1 VSGLLVL
8 GALLVLLVA
17 AWAVALGT
25 RASEL
30 DRADSRLASEVRA
43 AAAGFSGLVGVADAR
58 AGSLAASPALQRA
71 VLRRDRAAV
80 RRLVGGRTDIAV
92 YAGTKLLA
100 GHVPA
105 AAVTRTVRV
114 VARSKSI
121 GRVVAVIP
129 VDSTLLA
136 RLGRAGDVAP
146 PDRLWVRIGSEAR
159 AAPLGK
165 AFDLVQGRKYRVFAA
180 RLVDAPQPVVL
191 EAATPRSSIGQGAGT
206 RTFWLILATLASLAT
221 LAVAIR
227 GLYVLIGRPRSR
239 PRRRDVRQ
247 VVALLGDA
255 LAYTHEPDRLLPVIL
270 HAAMEATGAVAGVAI
285 QGGQE
290 VAREGSFER
299 TGPPLRLD
307 LASAEVAGEDLALIL
322 HPVPTGF
329 DDRTIALGHSLVA
342 QAAVALDNARLHG
355 IVKRQ
360 AVTDEL
366 TGLANRRSFRE
377 SLDTELLRA
386 ERFGNGLALIVA
398 DLDDFKDVNDR
409 FGHQA
414 GDEVLRAFAEV
425 LSGRIRGID
434 QAARLGGEE
443 FAILLPE
450 TDALG
455 AAALAENLRVALAGL
470 AVTVGEHDV
479 HITAS
484 FGVAAFP
491 ESHSADELMTAADL
505 ALYSAKRRGKDRVV
519 TVDPETQ

>member
-8 GALLVLLVA
+8 GALLALLVA
-17 AWAVALGT
+17 AWAAAFGAGAT
-25 RASEL
+25 DL
-30 DRADSRLASEVRA
+30 DRADARLASEVRA
-43 AAAGFSGLVGVADAR
+43 ASAGFSGLVGAADAR

-71 VLRRDRAAV
+71 VQRQDRSAIT
-80 RRLVGGRTDIAV
+80 RLLHGRTDIAV
-92 YAGTKLLA
+92 YGGSKLLA
-100 GHVPA
+100 GSIPPG
-105 AAVTRTVRV
+105 AVTRTVRV
-114 VARSKSI
+114 VSRSKSI

-129 VDSTLLA
+129 VDDPLLR
-136 RLGRAGDVAP
+136 RLALAAGIGP
-146 PDRLWVRIGSEAR
+146 PDRLWVRVGSR
-159 AAPLGK
+159 AQSVQLGK

-180 RLVDAPQPVVL
+180 KLVDSPPVVL
-191 EAATPRSSIGQGAGT
+191 EAATPRASIGQGAGT
-206 RTFWLILATLASLAT
+206 RTLWLILATLASLAT
-221 LAVAIR
+221 LGLVIR
-227 GLYVLIGRPRSR
+227 GLYLLTGRPRSR

-285 QGGQE
+285 QGGHE

-322 HPVPTGF
+322 HPLPTGF

-455 AAALAENLRVALAGL
+455 ASALAENLRVALAEV
-470 AVTVGEHDV
+470 AVAVGEHEV

-505 ALYSAKRRGKDRVV
+505 ALYSAKRHGKDRVV
-519 TVDPETQ
+519 TVNPEMQ